1 MKILIL
7 GHKGMLGSDL
17 LLRLFA
23 FHDVTG
29 KDIEDFDIASQGA
42 CEEVIAETEPDIVIN
57 AAAYTNVD
65 GCESDSDTCFSV
77 NAEGV
82 KNIALACQQKRI
94 KIVHFSTDYVF
105 DGTRE
110 TPYQEDDKCTPLNVY
125 GKSKLAGEQYLKQFS
140 DNFLLI
146 RSAWLYGKNGKNFVK
161 TIIEKART
169 EKLLKIVD
177 DQVGAPTFTW
187 DLAAAVQLLIEGQHT
202 GIFHITNRGNCSWYE
217 FAIKIL
223 KSACI
228 PEVTVKP
235 IKSDELERPARRP
248 HYSVLTCR
256 KFSETTGKVMRYWQ
270 VALDDY
276 ISKMGY

>member
-29 KDIEDFDIASQGA
+29 KDIEDFDIASQGV

-65 GCESDSDTCFSV
+65 GCESDSNACFSV

-82 KNIALACQQKRI
+82 KNIALACRQKRI

-105 DGTRE
+105 DGTRK

-177 DQVGAPTFTW
+177 DQVGSPTFTW

-217 FAIKIL
+217 FAVKIL

-228 PEVTVKP
+228 PDVTVKP

>member
-29 KDIEDFDIASQGA
+29 KDIEDLDIASQGV
-42 CEEVIAETEPDIVIN
+42 CEEVIAETEPDIIIN

-65 GCESDSDTCFSV
+65 GCESDSDACFSV

-82 KNIALACQQKRI
+82 KNIALACRQKRI

-105 DGTRE
+105 DGTRK

-177 DQVGAPTFTW
+177 DQVGSPTFTW

-202 GIFHITNRGNCSWYE
+202 GTFHITNRGNCSWYE
-217 FAIKIL
+217 FAAKIL

-228 PEVTVKP
+228 PDVTVKP

>member
-1 MKILIL
+1 
-7 GHKGMLGSDL
+7 
-17 LLRLFA
+17 
-23 FHDVTG
+23 
-29 KDIEDFDIASQGA
+29 
-42 CEEVIAETEPDIVIN
+42 
-57 AAAYTNVD
+57 
-65 GCESDSDTCFSV
+65 
-77 NAEGV
+77 
-82 KNIALACQQKRI
+82 
-94 KIVHFSTDYVF
+94 
-105 DGTRE
+105 
-110 TPYQEDDKCTPLNVY
+110 
-125 GKSKLAGEQYLKQFS
+125 LKQFS

-169 EKLLKIVD
+169 EKLLTIVD
-177 DQVGAPTFTW
+177 DQVGSPTFTW

-217 FAIKIL
+217 FAVKIL

-228 PEVTVKP
+228 PDVTVKP

>member
-65 GCESDSDTCFSV
+65 GCESDSNACFSV

-82 KNIALACQQKRI
+82 KNIALACRQKRI

-105 DGTRE
+105 DGTRK

-177 DQVGAPTFTW
+177 DQVGSPTFTW

-217 FAIKIL
+217 FAVKIL

-228 PEVTVKP
+228 PDVTVKP

>member
-17 LLRLFA
+17 FLRLFA
-23 FHDVTG
+23 YHDVTG
-29 KDIEDFDIASQGA
+29 KDIEDIDIASRGA
-42 CEEVIAETEPDIVIN
+42 CEDAIAGTEPDIVIN
-57 AAAYTNVD
+57 TAAYTNVD
-65 GCESDSDTCFSV
+65 GCESDHDTCFSV

-82 KNIALACQQKRI
+82 KNIALACRKKRI

-105 DGTRE
+105 DGTRK
-110 TPYQEDDKCTPLNVY
+110 TPYQEDDKCAPLNVY
-125 GKSKLAGEQYLKQFS
+125 GKSKLAGEQYLTQFS

-146 RSAWLYGKNGKNFVK
+146 RSAWLYGKIGKNFVK
-161 TIIEKART
+161 TIIEKAKT
-169 EKLLKIVD
+169 EKVLKIVD
-177 DQVGAPTFTW
+177 DQIGSPTFTW
-187 DLAAAVQLLIEGQHT
+187 DLSAAVQLLIERQHT
-202 GIFHITNRGNCSWYE
+202 GIYHITNRGNCSWYE
-217 FAIKIL
+217 FAVKIV

-228 PEVTVKP
+228 PDVTVKP
-235 IKSDELERPARRP
+235 IKSNELDRPAKRP

>member
-17 LLRLFA
+17 FLRLFA
-23 FHDVTG
+23 YHEVTG
-29 KDIEDFDIASQGA
+29 RDIEDLDIASRVA
-42 CEEVIAETEPDIVIN
+42 CEEIISETKPDVVIN
-57 AAAYTNVD
+57 AAGYTDVD
-65 GCESDSDTCFSV
+65 GCESDSDRCFSV
-77 NAEGV
+77 NAEGI
-82 KNIALACQQKRI
+82 KNIALACRERRI

-105 DGTRE
+105 DGKKR
-110 TPYQEDDKCTPLNVY
+110 TPYQEDDKCNPINVY
-125 GKSKLAGEQYLKQFS
+125 GQSKLAGEQYLRQFS

-161 TIIEKART
+161 TIIEKARM
-169 EKLLKIVD
+169 EKVLKVVD
-177 DQVGAPTFTW
+177 DQVGSPTFTW
-187 DLAAAVQLLIEGQHT
+187 DLAAAVQLLIEGQHS

-217 FAIKIL
+217 FASKIM
-223 KSACI
+223 KIACI
-228 PEVTVKP
+228 TNVTVNP
-235 IKSDELERPARRP
+235 IKSDALERPAQRP

-256 KFSETTGKVMRYWQ
+256 KFMETTGKTMRYWQ

>member
-65 GCESDSDTCFSV
+65 GCESDSDACFSV

-82 KNIALACQQKRI
+82 KNIALACRQKRI

-105 DGTRE
+105 DGTRK

-217 FAIKIL
+217 FAVKIL

>member
-65 GCESDSDTCFSV
+65 GCESDSDACFSV
-77 NAEGV
+77 NADGV
-82 KNIALACQQKRI
+82 KNVALACRQKRI

-105 DGTRE
+105 DGTRK
-110 TPYQEDDKCTPLNVY
+110 TPYREDDKCTPLNVY
-125 GKSKLAGEQYLKQFS
+125 GKSKLAGEHYLKQFS

-177 DQVGAPTFTW
+177 DQVGSPTFTW

-217 FAIKIL
+217 FAVKIL

-228 PEVTVKP
+228 PDVTVKP

>member
-17 LLRLFA
+17 FLRLFA
-23 FHDVTG
+23 FHEVEG
-29 KDIEDFDIASQGA
+29 KDIEDFDIVSQGA
-42 CEEVIAETEPDIVIN
+42 CTEAISEIGPDVVIN
-57 AAAYTNVD
+57 AAAYTDVD

-82 KNIALACQQKRI
+82 KNIALACRERGI

-105 DGTRE
+105 DGMKRN
-110 TPYQEDDKCTPLNVY
+110 PYQEDDTCNPINVY

-161 TIIEKART
+161 TIVEKART
-169 EKLLKIVD
+169 EKVLNIVD
-177 DQVGAPTFTW
+177 DQVGSPTFTW
-187 DLAAAVQLLIEGQHT
+187 DLAAAVQLLIEDRHT
-202 GIFHITNRGNCSWYE
+202 GIYHITNRGNCSWYQ
-217 FAIKIL
+217 FAVKIL
-223 KSACI
+223 KSACVAG
-228 PEVTVKP
+228 VTVKP
-235 IKSDELERPARRP
+235 IKSDALQRPAKRP

-256 KFSETTGKVMRYWQ
+256 KFFETTGKTMRYWQ

>member
-17 LLRLFA
+17 FLRLFA

-29 KDIEDFDIASQGA
+29 KDIEDFHIASQVA
-42 CEEVIAETEPDIVIN
+42 CEEVIAETGPDVVIN

-65 GCESDSDTCFSV
+65 GCESDRDTCFSV

-82 KNIALACQQKRI
+82 KNIALACRRKRI

-105 DGTRE
+105 DGTQR
-110 TPYQEDDKCTPLNVY
+110 TPYREDDKCNPLNIY
-125 GKSKLAGEQYLKQFS
+125 GKSKLAGEQYLRQLS

-161 TIIEKART
+161 TIIEKAKT

-177 DQVGAPTFTW
+177 DQVGSPTFTW

-217 FAIKIL
+217 FAVKIL
-223 KSACI
+223 KNACI
-228 PEVTVKP
+228 PDVTLKP
-235 IKSDELERPARRP
+235 IKSDGLERPALRP

-256 KFSETTGKVMRYWQ
+256 KFSETTGKAMRYWQ

>member
-17 LLRLFA
+17 FLRLFA
-23 FHDVTG
+23 FHEVTG
-29 KDIEDFDIASQGA
+29 KDIEDLDIASRVA
-42 CEEVIAETEPDIVIN
+42 CEEVISETEPDVVIN

-65 GCESDSDTCFSV
+65 GCESDRDRCFSV

-82 KNIALACQQKRI
+82 KNIALACRKRRI

-105 DGTRE
+105 DGKKRI
-110 TPYQEDDKCTPLNVY
+110 PYQEDDKCNPINVY
-125 GKSKLAGEQYLKQFS
+125 GQSKLAGEQYLRQFS

-161 TIIEKART
+161 TIIEKARI
-169 EKLLKIVD
+169 EKVLNVVD
-177 DQVGAPTFTW
+177 DQVGSPTFTW
-187 DLAAAVQLLIEGQHT
+187 DLAAAVQLLIEDQHT

-217 FAIKIL
+217 FASKIL
-223 KSACI
+223 KIACVTN
-228 PEVTVKP
+228 VTVKP
-235 IKSDELERPARRP
+235 IKSDALERPAQRP

-256 KFSETTGKVMRYWQ
+256 KFMETKGKTMRYWQ

>member
-17 LLRLFA
+17 FLRLFA

-65 GCESDSDTCFSV
+65 GCESDSDACFSV

-82 KNIALACQQKRI
+82 KNIALACRQKRI

-105 DGTRE
+105 DGTRK

-169 EKLLKIVD
+169 EKLLRIVD
-177 DQVGAPTFTW
+177 DQVGSPTFTW

-202 GIFHITNRGNCSWYE
+202 GTFHVTNRGNCSWYE
-217 FAIKIL
+217 FAVKIL

-235 IKSDELERPARRP
+235 IKSDELKRPARRP

>member
-17 LLRLFA
+17 FLRLFA
-23 FHDVTG
+23 FHELTG

-42 CEEVIAETEPDIVIN
+42 CEEVIVETEPDVVIN

-65 GCESDSDTCFSV
+65 GCESDRDTCFSV

-82 KNIALACQQKRI
+82 KNIALACRKKRI

-105 DGTRE
+105 DGTQR
-110 TPYQEDDKCTPLNVY
+110 TPYQEDDKCNPLNVY
-125 GKSKLAGEQYLKQFS
+125 GKSKLAGERYLRQFS

-161 TIIEKART
+161 TIVEKART
-169 EKLLKIVD
+169 ETLLKIVD
-177 DQVGAPTFTW
+177 DQVGSPTFTW
-187 DLAAAVQLLIEGQHT
+187 DLAAAVQLLIEGQHA
-202 GIFHITNRGNCSWYE
+202 GVFHITNRGNCSWYE
-217 FAIKIL
+217 FTVKIL

-228 PEVTVKP
+228 TDVTVKP
-235 IKSDELERPARRP
+235 IKSDALERPALRP

-256 KFSETTGKVMRYWQ
+256 KFMETTGKAMRYWQ

>member
-17 LLRLFA
+17 FLRLFA
-23 FHDVTG
+23 FHELTG
-29 KDIEDFDIASQGA
+29 KDVEDFDIASQGA
-42 CEEVIAETEPDIVIN
+42 CEEVIAENEPDVVIN
-57 AAAYTNVD
+57 AAAFTNVD
-65 GCESDSDTCFSV
+65 GCETERDTCFSV

-82 KNIALACQQKRI
+82 KNVALACRQKKI

-105 DGTRE
+105 DGTQRK
-110 TPYQEDDKCTPLNVY
+110 PYQEDDKCNPLNVY
-125 GKSKLAGEQYLKQFS
+125 GKSKLAGEQYLRQLS

-146 RSAWLYGKNGKNFVK
+146 RSAWLFGKNGKNFVK
-161 TIIEKART
+161 TIVEKART

-177 DQVGAPTFTW
+177 DQVGSPTFTW

-202 GIFHITNRGNCSWYE
+202 GIFHITNRGSCSWYE
-217 FAIKIL
+217 FAVRIL
-223 KSACI
+223 KSACVTD
-228 PEVTVKP
+228 VTVQP
-235 IKSDELERPARRP
+235 TKSELLERPARRP

-276 ISKMGY
+276 VSKMEY

>member
-29 KDIEDFDIASQGA
+29 KDIEDFDIASQGV

-65 GCESDSDTCFSV
+65 GCESDSDACFAV

-82 KNIALACQQKRI
+82 KNIALACRQKRI

-105 DGTRE
+105 DGTRK
-110 TPYQEDDKCTPLNVY
+110 TPYQEDDKCAPLNVY
-125 GKSKLAGEQYLKQFS
+125 GRSKLAGEQYLKQFS

-177 DQVGAPTFTW
+177 DQVGSPTFTW

-202 GIFHITNRGNCSWYE
+202 GTFHITNRGNCSWYE
-217 FAIKIL
+217 FAAKIL

-228 PEVTVKP
+228 PDVTVKP

-256 KFSETTGKVMRYWQ
+256 KFSETTGKVLRYWQ

>member
-29 KDIEDFDIASQGA
+29 KDMEDFDISSQGA
-42 CEEVIAETEPDIVIN
+42 CEEVIAETDPDIVIN

-65 GCESDSDTCFSV
+65 GCESDSDACFSV

-82 KNIALACQQKRI
+82 KNIALACLQKRI

-105 DGTRE
+105 DGTRK

-125 GKSKLAGEQYLKQFS
+125 GKSKLAGEHYLKQFS

-177 DQVGAPTFTW
+177 DQVGSPTFTW

-217 FAIKIL
+217 FAVKIL

-228 PEVTVKP
+228 PDVTVKP

>member
-29 KDIEDFDIASQGA
+29 KDIEDFDIASQGV

-65 GCESDSDTCFSV
+65 GCESDSDACFSV

-82 KNIALACQQKRI
+82 KNIALACRQKRI

-105 DGTRE
+105 DGTRK

-125 GKSKLAGEQYLKQFS
+125 GKSKLAGEHYLKQFS

-146 RSAWLYGKNGKNFVK
+146 RSAWLYGKNGNNFVK

-177 DQVGAPTFTW
+177 DQVGSPTFTW

-202 GIFHITNRGNCSWYE
+202 GTFHITNRGNCSWYE
-217 FAIKIL
+217 FAVKIL

-228 PEVTVKP
+228 PDVTVKP

>member
-65 GCESDSDTCFSV
+65 GCESDSDACFSV

-82 KNIALACQQKRI
+82 KNIALACRHKRI

-105 DGTRE
+105 DGTRK

-217 FAIKIL
+217 FAVKIL